1 MTELLTAPQV
11 ARLLGVTATTIKR
24 WEASGL
30 LEAHLT
36 PGGHYRFKRDEIVRY
51 RHAQSGQP
59 DDLPGQLIELMLGGD
74 DDFVLQGVIVQMRG
88 RLGAWYRVADELG
101 KALTELGRQWELGV
115 RTVAEEH
122 VATRRIQHA
131 LWACMASLPS
141 PPGQP
146 RCLLAAAQGEDHTLG
161 LSLAKLCL
169 REAGW
174 NTIWLGSPT
183 PGAVLIEAIGNY
195 QPQMVT
201 VTASSFSSDS
211 EDLEAQYRKIADA
224 CRQCGAEIVLGGEGS
239 WPDRPTHGHRV
250 RTFAEF
256 AALLGRDR

>member
-30 LEAHLT
+30 IESSLT
-36 PGGHYRFKRDEIVRY
+36 PGGHHRFRRGEIERLL
-51 RHAQSGQP
+51 HMQGAQP
-59 DDLPGQLIELMLGGD
+59 DDTSHRLVELMLSGD
-74 DDFVLQGVIVQMRG
+74 EPFALQACMMELRG
-88 RLGAWYRVADELG
+88 RLGAWFRVADELG
-101 KALTELGRQWELGV
+101 KALAELGRQWETGV
-115 RTVAEEH
+115 RTIAQEH
-122 VATRRIQHA
+122 VATRQFQQA

-141 PPGQP
+141 PPKRP
-146 RCLLAAAQGEDHTLG
+146 SCLLAAAQGEDHTLG

-211 EDLEAQYRKIADA
+211 EDLEVQYRKIADA
-224 CRQCGAEIVLGGEGS
+224 CRQCGAEIVLGGQGS
-239 WPDRPTHGHRV
+239 WPEKPSQGHRV